1 MDSYYYMTANC
12 SEFMI
17 DLLDIAKPELNLKE
31 QLDYTTIPS
40 ETIKALF
47 KKDLVKSVDFRPS
60 GRRKYLASKSQ
71 LNKNEIKIFRELV
84 TERSF
89 TSVEKQ
95 KAQSSAK
102 ILDVA
107 MDFID
112 FKHSGEILR
121 ETGEI
126 SDFKKLVLLERSNV
140 AVRGIKYQKNAPW
153 LNARIFLMIH
163 QN

>member
-1 MDSYYYMTANC
+1 MTSNC

-71 LNKNEIKIFRELV
+71 LNKNERKIFRELV
-84 TERSF
+84 TTERSF

-140 AVRGIKYQKNAPW
+140 AVRGIKYQKKM
-153 LNARIFLMIH
+153 LRG
-163 QN
+163 